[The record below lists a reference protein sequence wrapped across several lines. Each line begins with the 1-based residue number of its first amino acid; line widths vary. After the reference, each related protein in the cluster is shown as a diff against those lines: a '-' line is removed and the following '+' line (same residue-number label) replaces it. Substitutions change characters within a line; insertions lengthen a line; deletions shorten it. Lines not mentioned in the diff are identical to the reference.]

1 MSFSD
6 EDLKK
11 LKESISA
18 AKEREAIRK
27 GIWPLSMLP
36 DTFEALV
43 ARLEAA
49 EKCVELCS
57 TDENCCAIPEFGPK
71 GNVPDAISWL
81 EVWQRSAGR

>member
-1 MSFSD
+1 MTFSD
-6 EDLKK
+6 KNLKQLKDLLNGDLPEFSTWSHADLKV
-11 LKESISA
+11 LK
-18 AKEREAIRK
+18 
-27 GIWPLSMLP
+27 
-36 DTFEALV
+36 ALL

-81 EVWQRSAGR
+81 EVWRKACGK